1 MKQLESNDWILLN
14 QIVYKINSI
23 TEIDK
28 MQKSFLELLQLLIPF
43 DVGTFYLADCKGTH
57 LLGRP
62 VGLNVNEAGL
72 QEYSESFEDIDY
84 TKWVFL
90 SGKSMAYRESDL
102 FPDEVRENTT
112 LYKEMYAPNNLHF
125 SAQLS
130 LVHDELFLG
139 IVSLYRPKD
148 KSDFSERDVF
158 VLEMLMEHLALRLFR
173 DPSFASG
180 TSCDYSRQ
188 NLASISNQ
196 IRLTQRE
203 AEVFL
208 LLFTEKS
215 DEEICD
221 ELCITQSTFKKHVQ
235 SIYVKSGV
243 KNRLQ
248 LYKLV
253 NRRPD

>member
-1 MKQLESNDWILLN
+1 MKQLESNDWILMN
-14 QIVYKINSI
+14 QIIYKINSI
-23 TEIDK
+23 SEIEK
-28 MQKSFLELLQLLIPF
+28 MQKTFLELLKLLIPF

-62 VGLNVNEAGL
+62 VGLNVEEAGL

-90 SGKSMAYRESDL
+90 SAKSMAYRESDL
-102 FPDEVRENTT
+102 FPDDVRENTT
-112 LYKEMYAPNNLHF
+112 LYKEMYAPNNLHY
-125 SAQLS
+125 SAQVS
-130 LVHDELFLG
+130 LVHDEVFLG
-139 IVSLYRPKD
+139 IISLYRPKD
-148 KSDFSERDVF
+148 KQDFSDRDLF
-158 VLEMLMEHLALRLFR
+158 VLEMLMEHLALRLFK
-173 DPSFASG
+173 DPALAS
-180 TSCDYSRQ
+180 TEPCDNASQ
-188 NLASISNQ
+188 NLSVISEQ

-208 LLFTEKS
+208 LLFTEKT
-215 DEEICD
+215 DDEICD
-221 ELCITQSTFKKHVQ
+221 ALCITQSTFKKHVQ
-235 SIYVKSGV
+235 SIYQKSGV